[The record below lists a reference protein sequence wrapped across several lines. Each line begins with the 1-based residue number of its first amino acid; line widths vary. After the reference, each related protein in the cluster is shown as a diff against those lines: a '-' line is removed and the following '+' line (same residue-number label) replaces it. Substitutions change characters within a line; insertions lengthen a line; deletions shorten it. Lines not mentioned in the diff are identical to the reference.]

1 MRIRIAGFMLLLVLP
16 CSLIAMPQQE
26 LGKWWKNSEIVKQL
40 QLSEDQISQIEQRF
54 LNHRRELMGFNA
66 ELKSHEQKLKML
78 MQSEPPDDAQVLAQT
93 ELIATTRAALEK
105 AYASMMLSIR
115 KELTKEQWQ
124 KLEEVRELRNVSIIG
139 GMHPEPGLPGED
151 VYSVRGAKPPK
162 VIYQPMP
169 SYTEEARQKRIEGLI
184 LMQVFV
190 RKDGTVGDAKVLK
203 GLGCGLDESA
213 ISTITKEWR
222 FEPGTV
228 NGQPVEIQATV
239 EISFRL
245 Y

>member
-1 MRIRIAGFMLLLVLP
+1 MRIRIFVFMLLLVLP

-40 QLSEDQISQIEQRF
+40 QLSENQISQIEQRF
-54 LNHRRELMGFNA
+54 LNHRRELMGLNA
-66 ELKSHEQKLKML
+66 ELKSREQKLKML
-78 MQSEPPDDAQVLAQT
+78 MRNEPPDDAQVLAQT
-93 ELIATTRAALEK
+93 ELIATTRAVLEK
-105 AYASMMLSIR
+105 ANASMMLSIR
-115 KELTKEQWQ
+115 KELTKEQWRR
-124 KLEEVRELRNVSIIG
+124 LEEVRELRNASIIRG
-139 GMHPEPGLPGED
+139 VPPELGLPGED

-162 VIYQPMP
+162 AIYQPMP
-169 SYTEEARQKRIEGLI
+169 SYTEEARLKRIEGWI
-184 LMQVFV
+184 LLQVFV

-213 ISTITKEWR
+213 INTITKEWR

-228 NGQPVEIQATV
+228 NGQPVDIQATV
-239 EISFRL
+239 EVSFRL